1 MPAAVKAMFHPHRSN
16 RPKRLDR
23 PPPKRLVGPF
33 PCTNGVAMTDL
44 GAMGFQ
50 PFAKK
55 KCDDMVAFPPE
66 AVITAI
72 KNRGTR
78 TETAK
83 PKQSAGDFKRLYGVF
98 DNY

>member
-1 MPAAVKAMFHPHRSN
+1 MPAAVKGMFHPHRSN
-16 RPKRLDR
+16 RPKRLER

-55 KCDDMVAFPPE
+55 KCDEMGFQPLAIECDEMGFQPVAG
-66 AVITAI
+66 I
-72 KNRGTR
+72 KQKIS
-78 TETAK
+78 E
-83 PKQSAGDFKRLYGVF
+83 
-98 DNY
+98 

>member
-1 MPAAVKAMFHPHRSN
+1 
-16 RPKRLDR
+16 
-23 PPPKRLVGPF
+23 
-33 PCTNGVAMTDL
+33 MTDL

-83 PKQSAGDFKRLYGVF
+83 PKQFAGDFKRLCGVF

>member
-1 MPAAVKAMFHPHRSN
+1 
-16 RPKRLDR
+16 
-23 PPPKRLVGPF
+23 
-33 PCTNGVAMTDL
+33 
-44 GAMGFQ
+44 
-50 PFAKK
+50 
-55 KCDDMVAFPPE
+55 MVAFPPE